1 MATILVTGGAGYVGS
16 HAVRELGRQGLHPLT
31 FDNLSEGHREAV
43 LSGKFVQ
50 GDLADET
57 ALDQVFASH
66 SIDAVMHYASRCYV
80 GESMEDPQLYYEQNL
95 GNLLALLG
103 CMRRHQVRKLVFSSS
118 CAVYGD
124 PTRIPIDEE
133 HPLDPVNPY
142 GETKYFIER
151 MLRHYDRAYGMRFV
165 SLRYFNAC
173 GASLDGRIGE
183 SHQPETH
190 LIPRILQ
197 VARQEE
203 GQLPIYGDDYP
214 TPDGTCI
221 RDYIHVL
228 DLASAHLA
236 AYKWLS
242 EGNPSQVLNL
252 GTGDGYSVRQVI
264 DGAARITGR
273 KIPSQVFPR
282 RAGDPPQLVCA
293 AGKVR
298 RLLGWAPRHSSLE
311 IILETAW
318 KWECGRR
325 Y

>member
-1 MATILVTGGAGYVGS
+1 MGS
-16 HAVRELGRQGLHPLT
+16 HAVRELERQGLHPLT
-31 FDNLSEGHREAV
+31 FDNLSQGHREAV
-43 LSGKFVQ
+43 LSGDFAQ
-50 GDLADET
+50 GDLADQK
-57 ALDQVFASH
+57 ALDEVFASH

-95 GNLLALLG
+95 GNLLALLRS
-103 CMRRHQVRKLVFSSS
+103 MRRHQVRKLVFSSS
-118 CAVYGD
+118 CAVYGN

-133 HPLDPVNPY
+133 HPLAPVNPY

-151 MLRHYDRAYGMRFV
+151 MLRHYDRAYGLRFV

-183 SHQPETH
+183 SHHPETH
-190 LIPRILQ
+190 LIPRILGA
-197 VARQEE
+197 ARQQ
-203 GQLPIYGDDYP
+203 GGSLPIYGDDYP

-236 AYKWLS
+236 AYRWLR
-242 EGNPSQVLNL
+242 EGNPSEVFNL
-252 GTGDGYSVRQVI
+252 GTGTGYSVRQVV
-264 DGAARITGR
+264 DGASRITGR
-273 KIPSQVFPR
+273 RISPEIFPR

-293 AGKVR
+293 SGKAR
-298 RLLGWAPRHSSLE
+298 RILGWAPRHSSLE
-311 IILETAW
+311 TILETAW
-318 KWECGRR
+318 KWECERC